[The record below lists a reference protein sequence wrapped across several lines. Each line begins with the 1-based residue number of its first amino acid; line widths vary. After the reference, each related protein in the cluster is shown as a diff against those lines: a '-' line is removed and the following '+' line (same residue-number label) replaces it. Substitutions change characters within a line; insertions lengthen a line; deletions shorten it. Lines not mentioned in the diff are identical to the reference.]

1 MGKENLKQK
10 KITCCAVFLGLVVFS
25 LGYGTLYLAS
35 VAQKDYISPA
45 EYQRLS
51 QEIVEQSIKPDITVK
66 NCEVTSD
73 CYQQK

>member
-10 KITCCAVFLGLVVFS
+10 KLTCCAVFLGLVVFS
-25 LGYGTLYLAS
+25 LGYCTLYLAS
-35 VAQKDYISPA
+35 VAQKDYISLA
-45 EYQRLS
+45 EYEGLS
-51 QEIVEQSIKPDITVK
+51 QEIVEQSIKTDITVK

>member
-10 KITCCAVFLGLVVFS
+10 KLTCCAVFLWLVVFS
-25 LGYGTLYLAS
+25 LGYCTLYLAS
-35 VAQKDYISPA
+35 VAQKDYISLA

-51 QEIVEQSIKPDITVK
+51 QEIVEQSIKTDITVK

>member
-25 LGYGTLYLAS
+25 LGYCTLYLAS
-35 VAQKDYISPA
+35 VAQKDYVSPV

-66 NCEVTSD
+66 NCEVTCD
-73 CYQQK
+73 CYQ

>member
-10 KITCCAVFLGLVVFS
+10 KLTCCAVFLGLVVFS
-25 LGYGTLYLAS
+25 LGYCTLYLTS
-35 VAQKDYISPA
+35 VAQKDYISLA

-51 QEIVEQSIKPDITVK
+51 QEIVEQSIKTDITVK